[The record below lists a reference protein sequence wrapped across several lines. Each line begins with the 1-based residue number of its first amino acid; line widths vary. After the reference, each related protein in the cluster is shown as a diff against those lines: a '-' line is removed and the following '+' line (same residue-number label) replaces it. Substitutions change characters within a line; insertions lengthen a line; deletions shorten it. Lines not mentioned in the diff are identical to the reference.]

1 MPKIIRTASSNT
13 IVFSPQCTEAFLSR
27 GIMCQNRVR
36 ERVNQRSFLGQ
47 GCRKKGPDEKS
58 HAMRTGYHEV
68 LGGLRAPNKSPECV
82 LVRMNRVFVTGRR
95 NSSRAVPIW
104 RPCRTR
110 FHLRVLYENVTVEKC
125 NDNTANTGYCLGLFF
140 STQILIFVP
149 ATFCRAPDRQFS
161 CWEAGR
167 LGSVWMDPFEKW
179 VLNFQRGNVSESRNV
194 WPSDKSFRFCK
205 QKTFFFEVQSFVGG
219 EF

>member
-1 MPKIIRTASSNT
+1 M
-13 IVFSPQCTEAFLSR
+13 VFSDSAEAFLSR
-27 GIMCQNRVR
+27 SIMCQNRVR
-36 ERVNQRSFLGQ
+36 EKRANQRSFLGQ

-95 NSSRAVPIW
+95 NTSWAVPIS

-125 NDNTANTGYCLGLFF
+125 NDNTANTGYCLGSIFF
-140 STQILIFVP
+140 HANINFCPGHVLPHARQTIFM
-149 ATFCRAPDRQFS
+149 
-161 CWEAGR
+161 
-167 LGSVWMDPFEKW
+167 LG
-179 VLNFQRGNVSESRNV
+179 
-194 WPSDKSFRFCK
+194 
-205 QKTFFFEVQSFVGG
+205 GG
-219 EF
+219 